1 MRLILIRHGQAEASS
16 ADGSDFRRALT
27 PAGRERL
34 DNAYPSLARYLNAK
48 ASCEVWTSP
57 KTRALQTAEVLCR
70 YMPDVSPEIKPF

>member
-34 DNAYPSLARYLNAK
+34 ENAYPSLARYLNAK
-48 ASCEVWTSP
+48 A
-57 KTRALQTAEVLCR
+57 TRA
-70 YMPDVSPEIKPF
+70 PDRRSALPLHAPCFTRNPAFPGRW